1 MSDTKRDLEGDFHS
15 LFDMNYYTDIRGLPE
30 YVSGSI
36 EGNHVV
42 FIYKWGEDYYR
53 KATLSYFPHLG
64 YILDDLEI
72 NPVMPK
78 QKKVTY
84 YE

>member
-1 MSDTKRDLEGDFHS
+1 MNLEQNFHS
-15 LFDMNYYTDIRGLPE
+15 IFDKNYYVDIRGLPE
-30 YVSGSI
+30 YVSGSLN
-36 EGNHVV
+36 GNHVV
-42 FIYKWGEDYYR
+42 FIYRWGESYR
-53 KATLSYFPHLG
+53 KATLSWFPHLG

-78 QKKVTY
+78 QKKVTV